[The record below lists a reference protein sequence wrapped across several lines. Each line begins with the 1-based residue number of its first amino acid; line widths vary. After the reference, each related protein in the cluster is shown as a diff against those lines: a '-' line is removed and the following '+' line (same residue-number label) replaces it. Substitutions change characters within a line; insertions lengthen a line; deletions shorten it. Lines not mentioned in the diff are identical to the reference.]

1 MAPSTFIAD
10 RLGVLE
16 RQTSALSLHGNSENQ
31 APRVVTGSA
40 TGMSSNNSSSKV
52 GGIVPGQGSVRQPG
66 QQQQQHQHGRKPST
80 DRLNILAAYQ
90 PNQLQ
95 STIDLNAVGRQ
106 KLHSHT
112 QLAHFQQGQQQQ
124 QQQQQQES
132 QTNKVDIGGYD
143 GSLERD
149 EARGRRQT
157 QDMDAE
163 SLEDLALDSATPNY
177 HRPTKKW
184 CLRDFEV
191 GRALGKGKYGRVYLA
206 RTAAPPQYI
215 IALKCMYKKELLG
228 QEKQLRREI
237 EIQMNLRH
245 PHVLRLHG
253 YFHDPG
259 RVFLMLEFAGKGELY
274 RLLGKIPD
282 RRLPEWQSATYAAQL
297 SDALIYLHSKHVI
310 HRDIKPENLLLGIRG
325 ELKIAD
331 FGWSVHAPSN
341 TRTTLCGTL
350 DYLPPE
356 MVEGKDHGH
365 WVDLW
370 ALGVLIFEFLEG
382 GPPFEEYGMPHT
394 ATYKRIMRREFQ
406 MPRHF
411 SPEVANLI
419 DQLLQLE
426 PRNRLPLKMVL
437 KHPWIMR
444 HDPQAYDRAKVST
457 PWAFADEA
465 GS

>member
-1 MAPSTFIAD
+1 MPPSAFLAD
-10 RLGVLE
+10 RLGAIE
-16 RQTSALSLHGNSENQ
+16 RQTSALSLNTENQ
-31 APRVVTGSA
+31 PPPP
-40 TGMSSNNSSSKV
+40 SNNKMS
-52 GGIVPGQGSVRQPG
+52 IVPGQGSAR
-66 QQQQQHQHGRKPST
+66 QQQQPASQHARKPST
-80 DRLNILAAYQ
+80 DKLNILAAYQ
-90 PNQLQ
+90 PSQIH

-106 KLHSHT
+106 KLHSH
-112 QLAHFQQGQQQQ
+112 FQQPQPQFAQQQQ
-124 QQQQQQES
+124 QQQQPQPS
-132 QTNKVDIGGYD
+132 QSNAVDLGGYD

-163 SLEDLALDSATPNY
+163 SLEELALDSATPNY

-237 EIQMNLRH
+237 EIQMNLKH

-259 RVFLMLEFAGKGELY
+259 RVFLMLEFAGKGEMY
-274 RLLGKIPD
+274 RILGKIPD
-282 RRLPEWQSATYAAQL
+282 RRLPEWQAATYAAQL

-310 HRDIKPENLLLGIRG
+310 HRDIKPENLLIGIRG

-394 ATYKRIMRREFQ
+394 ATYKRIMRRDFN

-411 SPEVANLI
+411 SREVANLI

-426 PRNRLPLKMVL
+426 PKNRLPLKKVL
-437 KHPWIMR
+437 QHPWVQR
-444 HDPQAYDRAKVST
+444 HDPGAYDRAKAST

>member
-1 MAPSTFIAD
+1 MPPSAFLAD
-10 RLGVLE
+10 RLGAIE
-16 RQTSALSLHGNSENQ
+16 RQTSALSLNTNNNNNAENQ
-31 APRVVTGSA
+31 AP
-40 TGMSSNNSSSKV
+40 SKTAAPSKMA
-52 GGIVPGQGSVRQPG
+52 IVPGQGLS
-66 QQQQQHQHGRKPST
+66 HARKPST
-80 DRLNILAAYQ
+80 DKLSVLAAYQ
-90 PNQLQ
+90 PNQLH

-112 QLAHFQQGQQQQ
+112 HQPHHFQQQQ
-124 QQQQQQES
+124 QQPS
-132 QTNKVDIGGYD
+132 QTKTVDIGGYD
-143 GSLERD
+143 GALERD

-157 QDMDAE
+157 QDMHAE
-163 SLEDLALDSATPNY
+163 SLEDLALDSAAPQH
-177 HRPTKKW
+177 HRATKRW
-184 CLRDFEV
+184 CLRDFEI
-191 GRALGKGKYGRVYLA
+191 GRALGKGKYGRVYLG

-215 IALKCMYKKELLG
+215 IALKCMYKKELYG

-274 RLLGKIPD
+274 RYLGKVPD
-282 RRLPEWQSATYAAQL
+282 RRLPEWQAATYTAQL

-341 TRTTLCGTL
+341 ARTTLCGTL

-356 MVEGKDHGH
+356 MIGGKLHGH

-382 GPPFEEYGMPHT
+382 GPPFEEYGMPAT
-394 ATYKRIMRREFQ
+394 ATYKRIERRQFV
-406 MPRHF
+406 MPKYF
-411 SPEVANLI
+411 SPEAAKLI
-419 DQLLQLE
+419 DQLLQTE
-426 PRNRLPLKMVL
+426 PTKRLPLKKVL
-437 KHPWIMR
+437 QHPWIKR
-444 HDPQAYDRAKVST
+444 HDHLAYERAKANT
-457 PWAFADEA
+457 PWAFTDEA